1 MGQPTF
7 SYDRPSDQTSML
19 SSVRGSCELI
29 TQISVVK
36 QIEIASWA
44 GGAYGI
50 FARVGDVSEMER
62 ASAASE

>member
-1 MGQPTF
+1 
-7 SYDRPSDQTSML
+7 ML
-19 SSVRGSCELI
+19 SSFRSSCELI

-62 ASAASE
+62 ESAASE